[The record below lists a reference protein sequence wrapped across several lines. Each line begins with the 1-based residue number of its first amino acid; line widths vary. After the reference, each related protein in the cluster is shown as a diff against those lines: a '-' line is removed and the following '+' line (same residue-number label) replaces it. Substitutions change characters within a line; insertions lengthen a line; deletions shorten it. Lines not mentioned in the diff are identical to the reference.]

1 MAWMRLAGISSFLAS
16 VLVLQPVPALAQVM
30 PPQAITR
37 SVPDQW
43 RLPYT
48 RFLKD
53 LGIRDVE
60 TTLANTKFGNM
71 GGAHRPGSALFRVE
85 EKSSCQ
91 ENMCLTIIGHL
102 TGERFVADAL
112 FVAGGKAGWSADHPA
127 QHFGL
132 QAVPYLF
139 EGKMN
144 VAVFETAAGWI
155 VIPQMN

>member
-1 MAWMRLAGISSFLAS
+1 MASMRLAGINCFFATA
-16 VLVLQPVPALAQVM
+16 LVLQPVAALAQV
-30 PPQAITR
+30 PQPQAITR
-37 SVPDQW
+37 PVPDEW

-48 RFLKD
+48 QFLKD

-102 TGERFVADAL
+102 VGERFVADAL
-112 FVAGGKAGWSADHPA
+112 FTAGGKAGWIADHPV
-127 QHFGL
+127 QGFGL

-139 EGKMN
+139 EGKIN
-144 VAVFETAAGWI
+144 VGVFETAAGWI